1 MRRVRLFSIC
11 TVVCLLFFLLLLTG
25 VTGMSKVRAADGEI
39 SPTKKIISVVY
50 DDSGSMYDADSSWS
64 AANYAMQAFAALLNE
79 EDEMYITY
87 MSDVGYETEGAVD
100 IDLSDMD
107 SAVKWIREGEKVG
120 HSGGTPMRSVQIAMD
135 KLKSIQEDDPNTQF
149 WLVILT
155 DGAMSSDIEGY
166 LDSDLQELLNDYAG
180 TAMSNGSQ
188 VYINYMGIGSAAVD
202 IQGDSAKGLDAV
214 QAGTDIVPV
223 LSDIAN
229 RISGRMEFTGDQ
241 ISQTDGRTLKVHSD
255 IPLYTISVFSQSS
268 NAQVTGA
275 SSETDLT
282 VERNIPLKYP
292 EVDTAASDTSL
303 FGNAALI
310 TNGDKMIPAG
320 DYTIT
325 FSEDI
330 VLENLVVMY
339 QPAVEMRAEI
349 KKDGVVVDDP
359 DTLRVGDVIDI
370 EIIPTD
376 PESGD
381 PIPDSSL
388 PEGITWKVSYS
399 VGGQETDSAEGKILT
414 GAEVGEGENQIICT
428 MQIPE
433 YVPQAQT
440 ISFTPVTAPEYG
452 IEVIQPDDTVY
463 DRGSLGIDGSK
474 GGSVTFW
481 ITGDGERLSKEE
493 TQGLSLEPG
502 DISLDSSGVQGI
514 LNKIGF
520 INATPDIKQNDD
532 GSYTLYPKSSL
543 LPAFFMKN
551 GDYTIAVDLEGE
563 PAEGQDVS
571 AQGSYTLQG
580 NPSDWLGLV
589 PLIILLLIII
599 YLIYIF
605 CFKAKFE
612 GQTLYI
618 DVFAPAGSM
627 GEGKKLSSQCTQA
640 VLKKYG
646 KDLFLPTSACTRLV
660 DGIRVIAD
668 GSGGAYIKKN
678 TILTY
683 DAYGNSGANPEEFYE
698 DIASGLKPVKGKEG
712 DVPQIISLGS
722 QAFYLKQKK
731 RLYRITMK

>member
-1 MRRVRLFSIC
+1 MKRIQLFSMC
-11 TVVCLLFFLLLLTG
+11 TVVCLFFSLLVLSG
-25 VTGMSKVRAADGEI
+25 VMRISEVRAADSEV
-39 SPTKKIISVVY
+39 SAAKKIISVVY
-50 DDSGSMYDADSSWS
+50 DDSGSMYDDNSSWS
-64 AANYAMQAFAALLNE
+64 VANYAMQAFAALLNE

-100 IDLSDMD
+100 IDLSNVD

-135 KLKSIQEDDPNTQF
+135 KLKSIQEDGPNTQF

-155 DGAMSSDIEGY
+155 DGAMSPDIDGY
-166 LDSDLQELLNDYAG
+166 SDLQELLNDYAG
-180 TAMSNGSQ
+180 TTMSNGSQ
-188 VYINYMGIGSAAVD
+188 VYINYMGIGSAAVN
-202 IQGDSAKGLDAV
+202 IQGDSAKGLDSV
-214 QAGTDIVPV
+214 QAGTDIVSA

-229 RISGRMEFTGDQ
+229 RISGRMEFTSNQ
-241 ISQTDGRTLKVHSD
+241 MSQTDGRTLQVHSD

-268 NAQVTGA
+268 NAQVTGI
-275 SSETDLT
+275 SSETDMT

-292 EVDTAASDTSL
+292 EVDSSTSDTSL
-303 FGNAALI
+303 FGNAAVI
-310 TNGDKMIPAG
+310 TNGDKVIPAG

-330 VLENLVVMY
+330 SLENVVVMY
-339 QPAVEMRAEI
+339 QPAIEMRAEI
-349 KKDGVVVDDP
+349 KKDGIVVDDP
-359 DTLRVGDVIDI
+359 HTLRDGEVIDI

-399 VGGQETDSAEGKILT
+399 VNGQETDTAEGKILT
-414 GAEVGEGENQIICT
+414 GAEVGEGENQITCT

-433 YVPQAQT
+433 YVPQVQT

-452 IEVIQPDDTVY
+452 IEVIQPDDSVY
-463 DRGSLGIDGSK
+463 NRGNLGINGSK
-474 GGSVTFW
+474 GESVTFW
-481 ITGDGERLSKEE
+481 ITGDGERISKEE

-502 DISLDSSGVQGI
+502 NVSLDSSEVRGI

-520 INATPDIKQNDD
+520 MNATPDIKQNDD

-543 LPAFFMKN
+543 LPAFFLKN
-551 GDYTIAVDLEGE
+551 GNYTIAVDLEGE

-589 PLIILLLIII
+589 PLIILLLIVI

-640 VLKKYG
+640 ILKKYSG
-646 KDLFLPTSACTRLV
+646 DLFLPKSACTRV
-660 DGIRVIAD
+660 IDGIRVIAD

-678 TILTY
+678 TVLAY